1 MAIQRSTKTDRLTP
15 SDSELFGRIAY
26 AMVVVG
32 LWKKVVRR
40 TDDCFDFFEITGQ
53 KGEMAYRIGRLSDGA
68 YVLFAYNKRKN
79 ACFTLYSRRQRQR
92 VPAFAHICQITG
104 DCVVGND
111 HINQLKIRLC

>member
-68 YVLFAYNKRKN
+68 YVLFNLSTGARKQGQNLKELLRNVAY
-79 ACFTLYSRRQRQR
+79 
-92 VPAFAHICQITG
+92 VP
-104 DCVVGND
+104 D
-111 HINQLKIRLC
+111 RS